1 MNEYCKYCETE
12 ITEDFNEFPC
22 CDEEKIDRLEKEHVE
37 LKKIKK
43 DIETFDSN
51 TKAWIDS
58 NKRLEKENAELKK
71 KKASL
76 VLIIKDVI
84 QSCVDNDLLVTAK
97 EIEKQ
102 LKEQGEND

>member
-1 MNEYCKYCETE
+1 MSE
-12 ITEDFNEFPC
+12 
-22 CDEEKIDRLEKEHVE
+22 LEKFVKVE
-37 LKKIKK
+37 MIKDVPLEYTVDLMDK
-43 DIETFDSN
+43 
-51 TKAWIDS
+51 
-58 NKRLEKENAELKK
+58 LEKENAELKK

-102 LKEQGEND
+102 LKEQGE